1 MLLTGLIQAS
11 AVVAFSV
18 LFNIMVR
25 FAALLYD
32 IEAIVFT
39 CVSVISTGMM
49 LSLFAGPGKLV
60 SATLRSPATWAYGI
74 SAVGIFL
81 LDVYLARYVSATEV
95 SLFGRMASPVSLL
108 MSWLIFKRYKGMS
121 DWVGLIFVVTGLG
134 LLFMIQNPQHMN
146 IIMMIVIGIGVVQ
159 AGEVIFAERHSES
172 KAANEDGNMR
182 DKARVVGFVSFVTA
196 MMFLIL
202 VFIGSLLKAFVFPS
216 SQVVAFFPD
225 LIRYAHAPS
234 IWCGLFYGVLIA
246 SIGRYCFW
254 SASYKLKADNI
265 LAMLAFV
272 PLITYV
278 IEYLMTLN
286 PAFMMNETM
295 FSGERGQVLLISSVI
310 MCMGSGFSVF
320 LRVHKDFKKE
330 RTGHFMADVKRA
342 LTIQSDDLAPIH
354 HSNSAR
360 DDFDIVQMTV
370 AYTGGDTAKAAKLL
384 GIPESTLK
392 VVHAGAGKYALVR
405 SQSQMV
411 ARNYRSSVA
420 SKDALTGLLNRSGFL
435 TKASA
440 KLAKNKTASVFYID
454 LDKFKPINDT
464 YGHEAGD
471 VVLKIMAERMLNVLT
486 NKALICRMGGDE
498 FCALTLGTSKVAAN
512 KLKKGLED
520 SLKNSV
526 EWDGKIIEVGGSVGL
541 AQFPKDGSDIGSL
554 IKVADESMYGVKKAR

>member
-39 CVSVISTGMM
+39 CVSVIATGMM

-95 SLFGRMASPVSLL
+95 SLFGRMAIPVSLL

-121 DWVGLIFVVTGLG
+121 DWVGLIFVVIGLG
-134 LLFMIQNPQHMN
+134 LLFMIQNPAHLSI
-146 IIMMIVIGIGVVQ
+146 IIMIVMGIGLVQ

-172 KAANEDGNMR
+172 ATAQEEGNMR

-202 VFIGSLLKAFVFPS
+202 VFTGSLLKAYVFPS
-216 SQVVAFFPD
+216 SSVVGFFPD

-234 IWCGLFYGVLIA
+234 IWCGLFYGVVIA

-295 FSGERGQVLLISSVI
+295 FSGERGKILLLSSII
-310 MCMGSGFSVF
+310 MCIGSGFSVF
-320 LRVHKDFKKE
+320 LRVHKEFKKE
-330 RTGHFMADVKRA
+330 RTGDFMADVKRA

-354 HSNSAR
+354 HAKSAR
-360 DDFDIVQMTV
+360 DDFDTIQMTM
-370 AYTGGDTAKAAKLL
+370 AYTGGDSKKAAQLL
-384 GIPESTLK
+384 GIPEGTLK
-392 VVHAGAGKYALVR
+392 VVHAGGGKYALVR

-411 ARNYRSSVA
+411 ARNYRSRVA
-420 SKDALTGLLNRSGFL
+420 SRDALTELYNRSGFL
-435 TKASA
+435 SKADA

-471 VVLKIMAERMLNVLT
+471 TVLKVMAQRMQGVLSS
-486 NKALICRMGGDE
+486 KAMICRMGGDE
-498 FCALTLGTSKVAAN
+498 FCALTLGTTKVNAN
-512 KLKKGLED
+512 KLKRDLEKI
-520 SLKNSV
+520 LKEPVLWEGSN
-526 EWDGKIIEVGGSVGL
+526 IELDGSVGL
-541 AQFPKDGSDIGSL
+541 AQFPKDGKDIGSL